1 MSIQLRQCS
10 TNHAYATLWLKD
22 SYIIVLVVWKVDR
35 CLTLYLERAFF
46 RPCDLINQHALVHL
60 MKIWTS
66 MNVIHVGCPFTK
78 KDSLGKWYW
87 HWSIDPTWLIL
98 RKKINRVPSRF
109 ESAMT
114 WGQRCS
120 RPEKPTD
127 PWRTTHCY
135 LIDRRGHLKKRSL
148 ITWRSEN
155 SVKPVARRFAA
166 RVFSLVFTPSSLVWD
181 TIVVNVVSYF
191 TLPLVG
197 SAVRGR

>member
-35 CLTLYLERAFF
+35 CLTLYLGGAFF
-46 RPCDLINQHALVHL
+46 RPCDLNNQHALVHL
-60 MKIWTS
+60 MKYRHQWMSYMKPVPLLRTIPLAS
-66 MNVIHVGCPFTK
+66 GI
-78 KDSLGKWYW
+78 D
-87 HWSIDPTWLIL
+87 IDPSTQHDSSLE
-98 RKKINRVPSRF
+98 KKINRVPSRF

-155 SVKPVARRFAA
+155 SVKPVTLRFAA

>member
-10 TNHAYATLWLKD
+10 TNHAYATLQCHVCLKD

-46 RPCDLINQHALVHL
+46 RPCDLINQHAFVHL

-78 KDSLGKWYW
+78 QDSLGKWYW

-98 RKKINRVPSRF
+98 RKKIDRVPSRF
-109 ESAMT
+109 ESTLT

-120 RPEKPTD
+120 SQRASSFMGYVMRHVVWCRWPQGARRGFITMTW
-127 PWRTTHCY
+127 WRTTFLWMPFLFWDGC
-135 LIDRRGHLKKRSL
+135 ICSTA
-148 ITWRSEN
+148 ITTGDLAW
-155 SVKPVARRFAA
+155 
-166 RVFSLVFTPSSLVWD
+166 W
-181 TIVVNVVSYF
+181 
-191 TLPLVG
+191 
-197 SAVRGR
+197 

>member
-1 MSIQLRQCS
+1 MQYKPRLRYLMVKRLLHYRTRSMKGGSMSYTVPGRGIFSPLWPNQSACS
-10 TNHAYATLWLKD
+10 CASD
-22 SYIIVLVVWKVDR
+22 EIS
-35 CLTLYLERAFF
+35 
-46 RPCDLINQHALVHL
+46 
-60 MKIWTS
+60 TS
-66 MNVIHVGCPFTK
+66 MNVIYEGCPFTK
-78 KDSLGKWYW
+78 KASLGKWYW